1 MDGGVSIPPS
11 MSEEWK
17 VKMLLLMTAGQP
29 THPPSNKS
37 TARGSRDVVP
47 HDEWIIR
54 GQSAL
59 GPISWVWGSN
69 DHRNGRS
76 YHKYRCSNGQLQ
88 LAAATW
94 PRPLAPESW
103 NGSRAPCIHLH
114 LDRSL
119 AQYSGRRS
127 QQYRVTADLTRDRVS
142 LSWFPLL
149 HAGGPGPGLRTWVD
163 MGRTFLTPLTTG
175 SRRGHLET
183 PHHV

>member
-1 MDGGVSIPPS
+1 
-11 MSEEWK
+11 
-17 VKMLLLMTAGQP
+17 MTAGQP

-47 HDEWIIR
+47 HDGWIIR

-76 YHKYRCSNGQLQ
+76 YRCSNGQLQ

-114 LDRSL
+114 LERSL

-127 QQYRVTADLTRDRVS
+127 QQRRATADLTRDKS
-142 LSWFPLL
+142 LTVLVPAPAHKL
-149 HAGGPGPGLRTWVD
+149 HTGGPGPGPGLRTCVVD
-163 MGRTFLTPLTTG
+163 MGRTFTPLSPLGPGEGISKHLTMPSLTPG
-175 SRRGHLET
+175 RHFI
-183 PHHV
+183 